1 MFGPMLLLLLL
12 FKPLKYIVSVIA
24 VNMRS
29 QSGQGGGGR
38 KRYSGGSQ
46 QQHMSEPVGLL
57 IMLLLLDADSTLV
70 VADG

>member
-1 MFGPMLLLLLL
+1 MHVLSAVVIAVVL

-29 QSGQGGGGR
+29 QRRQGDR
-38 KRYSGGSQ
+38 EEAAGSK
-46 QQHMSEPVGLL
+46 QQHMSDPVRVGLL
-57 IMLLLLDADSTLV
+57 IMLLML

>member
-57 IMLLLLDADSTLV
+57 IMLLMLDADSTLV